1 MGIRNSKD
9 LGDNLFIIAKRLLQ
23 NQRLCQLLYNTGRN
37 PYDEPVEN
45 TNSLLHNNILIVPR
59 VDARDFKNDSK
70 IAIYYPAGSLDEQN
84 YEFKNIT
91 LNLVVYVPLDNWVIN
106 DNTLRPFAIMSEIE
120 ETLKNKRLNGIGLLK
135 YNGFEISTLTD
146 EMSGYTMEF
155 SIDVFD

>member
-9 LGDNLFIIAKRLLQ
+9 LGDNLFLIAKHLLQ
-23 NQRLCQLLYNTGRN
+23 NQKLCQLLKNTGRE
-37 PYDEPVEN
+37 PYTIPVED

-70 IAIYYPAGSLDEQN
+70 IAIYYPSGVLDEQN

-91 LNLVVYVPLDNWVIN
+91 LNLTVYVPLDNWIIN
-106 DNTLRPFAIMSEIE
+106 DANLRPFAIMSQVE
-120 ETLKNKRLNGIGLLK
+120 ESLKNKRINGIGLLK
-135 YNGFEISTLTD
+135 YNGFEMSTLTD